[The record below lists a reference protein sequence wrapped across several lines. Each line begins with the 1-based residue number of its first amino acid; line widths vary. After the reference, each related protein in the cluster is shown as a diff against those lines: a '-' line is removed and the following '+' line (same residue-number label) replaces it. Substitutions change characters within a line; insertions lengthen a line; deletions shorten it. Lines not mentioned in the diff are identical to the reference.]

1 MLKRGLPLIIAVF
14 FGVLTLVS
22 LLFKLP
28 EVSGLI
34 LSWAG
39 FLAGIAL
46 FLGVFNLLSVH
57 THRFARHRPFSSRNL
72 YSGVLALSW
81 LVVFGLGVADL
92 FAVTDNALAQAFQW
106 VQAPLEAALA
116 SLLAFFLLFS
126 GIRMLQRERTVW
138 SVLFLAT
145 AVTILFTNAIVI
157 SPFIPAGVSQLVLQF
172 RELVHNLIVTAGIRG
187 ILIGVALG
195 IITLAVRVLSGVER
209 PYNK

>member
-1 MLKRGLPLIIAVF
+1 MRRGLPLIIAVL
-14 FGVLTLVS
+14 FGALTLVS
-22 LLFKLP
+22 LLFNLP
-28 EVSGLI
+28 EISSLI
-34 LSWAG
+34 LSWVG

-57 THRFARHRPFSSRNL
+57 TNRFMRHRPFNSRNF

-81 LVVFGLGVADL
+81 LVVFGLGIADL

-126 GIRMLQRERTVW
+126 GIRMFQRQRTIW
-138 SVLFLAT
+138 STIFLGT
-145 AVTILFTNAIVI
+145 AVTILFANAIVI
-157 SPFIPAGVSQLVLQF
+157 SPFIPSSISQIVLQF
-172 RELVHNLIVTAGIRG
+172 RDLVHNLIVTAGIRG

-195 IITLAVRVLSGVER
+195 IVTLAVRVLLGVER